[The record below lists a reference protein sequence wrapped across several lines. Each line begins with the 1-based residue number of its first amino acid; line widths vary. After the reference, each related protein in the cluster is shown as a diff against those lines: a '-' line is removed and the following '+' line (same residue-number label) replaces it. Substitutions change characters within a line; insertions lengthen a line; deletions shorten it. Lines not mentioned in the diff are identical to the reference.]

1 MSTPK
6 TPDTLSTSGWTVDTL
21 HEHVMKLMA
30 LKEERDAERFKA
42 QNEMNG
48 LALAAA
54 DRAVTKAENAAEKRF
69 EGVNEFRNTL
79 ADQQRTL
86 MPRTEVELALNALK
100 DDVRLLKEQ
109 GLKSAGQG
117 VGLSQAWMLILGVL
131 TLASLVLGILAFF
144 KT

>member
-1 MSTPK
+1 
-6 TPDTLSTSGWTVDTL
+6 
-21 HEHVMKLMA
+21 MKLMA

-117 VGLSQAWMLILGVL
+117 AGLSQAWMLILGVL